1 MPMIDTPDPRDTTV
15 QHLLFKMI
23 CVLVDHP
30 GETAVRLVSGEDGAT
45 LLIDAHPDDVGKIIG
60 AQGRTAKS
68 LRTIVSGIGRKQGR
82 KFTVVI
88 EESDGGQARS
98 KLDAREI
105 LPV

>member
-1 MPMIDTPDPRDTTV
+1 MPTIDTPDPRDVSV
-15 QHLLFKMI
+15 QHLLFRLI
-23 CVLVDHP
+23 GALVDHP
-30 GETAVRLVSGEDGAT
+30 DETAIRLVSGEEGAT
-45 LLIDAHPDDVGKIIG
+45 FLINAHPEDVGKIIG

-98 KLDAREI
+98 KLDAHEI
-105 LPV
+105 LSA

>member
-1 MPMIDTPDPRDTTV
+1 MPMIDTPDPRDVLV
-15 QHLLFKMI
+15 QHLLFRLI
-23 CVLVDHP
+23 SVLVDHP
-30 GETAVRLVSGEDGAT
+30 SETAIRLVSGEEGAT
-45 LLIDAHPDDVGKIIG
+45 FLINAHPDDVGKIIG

-68 LRTIVSGIGRKQGR
+68 LRTIVSGIGRKMGR

-88 EESDGGQARS
+88 EESDRGQARS